1 MTRMPRYRP
10 GWRASAS
17 SSRRFG
23 ALFDICLALAILGM
37 LALVVARVDRA
48 AMRQVSGAV
57 FVNDGDTITL
67 SGERIRLRGIDA
79 PEYAQACQLHGAD
92 YACGLRAR
100 EALVALIAGKA
111 VTCEGGERDRY
122 GRLLAVCQA
131 GDVDLNRALVE
142 AGWAVAYG
150 GYEDAERTA
159 RERGRG
165 IWAGTFERPR
175 DWRDR
180 HGGLAEPRH
189 ESQGGFYDWLQ
200 ELLRFW

>member
-1 MTRMPRYRP
+1 MPTHRP
-10 GWRASAS
+10 GWKASAAPP
-17 SSRRFG
+17 RRFG
-23 ALFDICLALAILGM
+23 LLFDIGLAIAILGL

-48 AMRQVSGAV
+48 AMHQVSGAV
-57 FVNDGDTITL
+57 VVHDGDTMTF

-79 PEYAQACQLHGAD
+79 PEYAQTCRRDGAD
-92 YACGLRAR
+92 YPCGLRAR
-100 EALVALIAGKA
+100 EALVGFIAGRA

-122 GRLLAVCQA
+122 DRLLAVCRA
-131 GDVDLNRALVE
+131 GELDLNRALVE
-142 AGWAVAYG
+142 TGWAVAYG
-150 GYEDAERTA
+150 DYEDAERLA
-159 RERGRG
+159 REQGTG

-189 ESQGGFYDWLQ
+189 DGNGDFLGWLQ